1 MKRLVLF
8 FLIMTAALVS
18 VFADD
23 GGSYHPEDWTYGN
36 IYVKEPNDKIALE
49 NEILYFSND
58 NALAVFAFR
67 NTVRQPVKVPCA
79 FPVVI
84 QTKFKIENGMACPNY
99 SWNSRPDRHLWS
111 IALNKPLSETE
122 DKLWEQTIPLSDI
135 ADRDKKLRV
144 STYSEYLVELETY
157 GIPTA
162 SLYDSGS
169 LYGENGTLA
178 CCRSAY
184 ESCTISLDGK
194 PVPVLNV
201 GIETTVQIN
210 PRSEIKTDDD
220 RDNGEY
226 SYLTIVLHFYHELD
240 FKPSKAA
247 KVEIS
252 YAVASTKRSYHGSTY
267 ESYYDISTG
276 GTWKGAIRKLLVMTD
291 MDMKVKNGSTKAK
304 TFTDILHFH
313 VFENY
318 KPARGEYFM
327 FSGASYGD
335 DTGSRPICKDDFA
348 KQDFVTGISASSYLK
363 GTYRYY
369 EAENNWESEET
380 NVKVSGYAPETS
392 FDADPYNGWVEGKEG
407 DGIGE
412 WIGFTL
418 TQNAFGPFAVNGLT
432 RFTCYTDDAHSISF
446 DADSPFHGIW
456 RTDSWK
462 ENNRVQSMLL
472 KTAAGT
478 VKEKIELE
486 DVYSGFGVYDGSVKE
501 HLNAVKNPRLLEKGA
516 YRLEIAD
523 VFKGSKYDDTVLG
536 EVWFIPLSDELFTL
550 IREDEKSALPIFRVP
565 IQNAFTERT
574 VDHYSFK
581 ERKEQMQKYLWD

>member
-1 MKRLVLF
+1 MKKLILIFLMMPSVLF
-8 FLIMTAALVS
+8 SI
-18 VFADD
+18 FADD
-23 GGSYHPEDWTYGN
+23 GGSYYPEDWTYGN
-36 IYVKEPNDKIALE
+36 IYVKDPNDKIALE
-49 NEILYFSND
+49 NEILYFTNYE
-58 NALAVFAFR
+58 ALAVFAFR
-67 NTVRQPVKVPCA
+67 NTVPQQVKVPCA

-84 QTKFKIENGMACPNY
+84 ETKFKIENGMACPNY
-99 SWNSRPDRHLWS
+99 SWNSNPDRHLWS
-111 IALNKPLSETE
+111 IALNKPLSETK

-135 ADRDKKLRV
+135 VDRDKKLRV

-157 GIPTA
+157 GMPTA

-169 LYGENGTLA
+169 LYGENGTLT

-184 ESCTISLDGK
+184 ESCSIFLDGK

-220 RDNGEY
+220 RYNDEY

-252 YAVASTKRSYHGSTY
+252 YAVASTKQSYHGNTH

-291 MDMKVKNGSTKAK
+291 MNMKVENGSTKAK
-304 TFTDILHFH
+304 SFTDILHFH

-318 KPARGEYFM
+318 KPAQGEYFM
-327 FSGASYGD
+327 FSARSSGD
-335 DTGSRPICKDDFA
+335 DDVYRPVFKDDFE

-369 EAENNWESEET
+369 EMVNWYTEEKK
-380 NVKVSGYAPETS
+380 VKSSDYAPETS
-392 FDADPYNGWVEGKEG
+392 FDADLYNGWVEGKKG

-432 RFTCYTDDAHSISF
+432 RFPFYSDNKNNEFDD
-446 DADSPFHGIW
+446 DSPFYGIW
-456 RTDSWK
+456 KTDSWK
-462 ENNRVQSMLL
+462 ENNRVKSMLL

-478 VKEKIELE
+478 VKAKIELE
-486 DVYSGFGVYDGSVKE
+486 DVYSGFNVYNDSSIKE
-501 HLNAVKNPRLLEKGA
+501 QLNAVTNPCFLEKGS
-516 YRLEIAD
+516 YKLEIAEI
-523 VFKGSKYDDTVLG
+523 FKGSKYKDTVLG

-550 IREDEKSALPIFRVP
+550 IWEDEKSVLPIFHET
-565 IQNAFTERT
+565 IQNIFTEKT
-574 VDHYSFK
+574 VNRYSFK
-581 ERKEQMQKYLWD
+581 DRKEQMQIYLWK

>member
-1 MKRLVLF
+1 MKKPVF
-8 FLIMTAALVS
+8 IFLIMTAALVS

-49 NEILYFSND
+49 NEILYFNND

-67 NTVRQPVKVPCA
+67 NTVPQPVKVPCA

-84 QTKFKIENGMACPNY
+84 ETKFKIENGMACPNY

-135 ADRDKKLRV
+135 AARDKKLRV

-169 LYGENGTLA
+169 LYGENGTLT

-184 ESCTISLDGK
+184 ESCSIFLDGK

-240 FKPSKAA
+240 FKPSKPA

-252 YAVASTKRSYHGSTY
+252 YAVASTKRSYHGSAY

-291 MDMKVKNGSTKAK
+291 MNMKVINGSTKPK

-318 KPARGEYFM
+318 KPVRGEYFM

-335 DTGSRPICKDDFA
+335 DAGYRPVFKDDFE

-369 EAENNWESEET
+369 EMENNWYPEEKK
-380 NVKVSGYAPETS
+380 VKVSDYAPETS
-392 FDADPYNGWVEGKEG
+392 FDADLYNGWVEGKKG

-418 TQNAFGPFAVNGLT
+418 TKNAFGPFAVNGLT
-432 RFTCYTDDAHSISF
+432 RFPFYSDNQTNRF
-446 DADSPFHGIW
+446 DADSPFSGTD
-456 RTDSWK
+456 RTSAWK
-462 ENNRVQSMLL
+462 ENNRIQSMLL

-478 VKEKIELE
+478 VKAKIELE
-486 DVYSGFGVYDGSVKE
+486 DVYSGFNVYDGSIWQ
-501 HLNAVKNPRLLEKGA
+501 LNAVKNPCLLEKGA

-550 IREDEKSALPIFRVP
+550 IREDEKSALPIFRAP

-581 ERKEQMQKYLWD
+581 ERKERMQKYLWE